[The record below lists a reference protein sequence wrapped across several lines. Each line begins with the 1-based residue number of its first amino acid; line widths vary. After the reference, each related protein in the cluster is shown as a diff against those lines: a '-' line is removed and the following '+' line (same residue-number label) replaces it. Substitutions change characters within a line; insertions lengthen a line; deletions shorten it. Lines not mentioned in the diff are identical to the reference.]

1 MDDQEIPWPAIQD
14 CAGVWH
20 SPIQWG
26 PEDACMWAQVVTLE
40 LARSYREKGLGE
52 HRLDC
57 GWTPS
62 LRRGEPGVGAFLCM
76 SALSFG
82 SECF

>member
-1 MDDQEIPWPAIQD
+1 
-14 CAGVWH
+14 
-20 SPIQWG
+20 
-26 PEDACMWAQVVTLE
+26 MWAQVVTLE

-82 SECF
+82 SERF

>member
-1 MDDQEIPWPAIQD
+1 MTRK
-14 CAGVWH
+14 
-20 SPIQWG
+20 SPGLPYETALASLTAPSSGG

-40 LARSYREKGLGE
+40 LVRSYREKGLGE
-52 HRLDC
+52 RGLDC

-62 LRRGEPGVGAFLCM
+62 LRRGEPGVGTFLCT

-82 SECF
+82 SERF